1 MTSSQQT
8 TSPDILGFLLQ
19 EYRVS
24 WAGLSSPLR
33 QWSHTPTL
41 HFRHHLLTKAVAKM
55 NNGTS

>member
-1 MTSSQQT
+1 MKWSQQT

-33 QWSHTPTL
+33 HLSHTPTL
-41 HFRHHLLTKAVAKM
+41 HFRHHSLTELWRK
-55 NNGTS
+55 